1 MTTVA
6 IRKKLVDYLKVAD
19 DKKVKAMYALL
30 EEEIEQELEYTP
42 ALKKQLD
49 AAVIH
54 YKNGGK
60 MVGGANADKAINKL
74 LQPVKGK

>member
-30 EEEIEQELEYTP
+30 EDDIEQELEYSP
-42 ALKKQLD
+42 GLRNQLD
-49 AAVIH
+49 AASAY
-54 YKNGGK
+54 YKKGGK
-60 MVGGANADKAINKL
+60 MIGAATADKEIKKL
-74 LQPVKGK
+74 LQAFKRK

>member
-30 EEEIEQELEYTP
+30 EDEIEQELEYTP

-49 AAVIH
+49 AAVAH
-54 YKNGGK
+54 YKKGGK
-60 MVGGANADKAINKL
+60 MISAAAADKAIKKL
-74 LQPVKGK
+74 LQP

>member
-6 IRKKLVDYLKVAD
+6 IRKKLVDFLKVAD

-30 EEEIEQELEYTP
+30 EDDIEKELEYSP

-49 AAVIH
+49 AGVAH
-54 YKNGGK
+54 YKKGGK
-60 MVGGANADKAINKL
+60 TISAAAADKAIKKL
-74 LQPVKGK
+74 LHP

>member
-30 EEEIEQELEYTP
+30 EDEIEQELEYTP
-42 ALKKQLD
+42 VLKKQLD
-49 AAVIH
+49 RAVAH
-54 YKNGGK
+54 YKKGEK
-60 MVGGANADKAINKL
+60 MISATATDKAIKKL

>member
-30 EEEIEQELEYTP
+30 EDEIEQELEYTP
-42 ALKKQLD
+42 VLKKQLD
-49 AAVIH
+49 AAVTH
-54 YKNGGK
+54 YKKGEK
-60 MVGGANADKAINKL
+60 MVSATAADKAIKKL

>member
-1 MTTVA
+1 MTTLA

-49 AAVIH
+49 AAVTH
-54 YKNGGK
+54 YRKGGK
-60 MVGGANADKAINKL
+60 MISAATADKAIRKIL
-74 LQPVKGK
+74 KPEKGK